1 MAIQFLEFVDRK
13 QREAKKHLK
22 LIERLL
28 RKGGM
33 KVYSHLENEDQP
45 YIFLKSSNEKLSF
58 DGIRIYEIG
67 EMIAYRVQKEEQTH
81 PFGKAYMLD
90 VEDMFNDFMSENMKE
105 EEAGKKVI
113 ESVVEELKKFFSKS
127 SKAEMELKDSG
138 QDGTGLII
146 KTGGTDYSASVLN
159 RT

>member
-13 QREAKKHLK
+13 QREGKKHLK

-33 KVYSHLENEDQP
+33 QVFAHLESEEQP
-45 YIFLKSSNEKLSF
+45 YIFVKAPNGKLSF

-67 EMIAYRVQKEEQTH
+67 EMIAYRIQKEEKTH

-90 VEDMFNDFMSENMKE
+90 IEDMFNDFMSENMEE
-105 EEAGKKVI
+105 EEAGNKVI
-113 ESVVEELKKFFSKS
+113 ESVVEELKKFFVKS
-127 SKAEMELKDSG
+127 GKAEQEMQDSG
-138 QDGTGLII
+138 EDGSGLII
-146 KTGGTDYSASVLN
+146 KTGGNDYASTVLN
-159 RT
+159 RA

>member
-1 MAIQFLEFVDRK
+1 MDQFLEFVDRK

-33 KVYSHLENEDQP
+33 QVFAHLEQEEDP
-45 YIFLKSSNEKLSF
+45 YIFVKSPSHKLSF
-58 DGIRIYEIG
+58 DGLRIYEIG
-67 EMIAYRVQKEEQTH
+67 EMVAYRIQKEEKTH
-81 PFGKAYMLD
+81 PFGKAYLLD
-90 VEDMFNDFMSENMKE
+90 LEDMFNDFMSENMEE

-113 ESVVEELKKFFSKS
+113 ESVVEELKKFFQKS
-127 SKAEMELKDSG
+127 AKAEQEMRNSG
-138 QDGTGLII
+138 QDGSGLIV
-146 KTGGTDYSASVLN
+146 KTGGTDYSSTVLN